1 MLARVVLNQAECD
14 FFSEILETC
23 LALTHLDLSE
33 NMIFQDLFD
42 YDHSEKNERFRCI
55 MNTLLT
61 SELTHLNLAQTG
73 IDDEKAMMLAGMLVQ
88 LASLRF
94 APGLVQ
100 LDLRGNGFSGL
111 GLQEST
117 KKKLR
122 HVWKGPRDGLLL

>member
-1 MLARVVLNQAECD
+1 
-14 FFSEILETC
+14 
-23 LALTHLDLSE
+23 
-33 NMIFQDLFD
+33 
-42 YDHSEKNERFRCI
+42 

-73 IDDEKAMMLAGMLVQ
+73 IDDEKARMLAGMLVQ

-100 LDLRGNGFSGL
+100 LDLRGNGFNGL

-122 HVWKGPRDGLLL
+122 HVWKGPPDGLLL